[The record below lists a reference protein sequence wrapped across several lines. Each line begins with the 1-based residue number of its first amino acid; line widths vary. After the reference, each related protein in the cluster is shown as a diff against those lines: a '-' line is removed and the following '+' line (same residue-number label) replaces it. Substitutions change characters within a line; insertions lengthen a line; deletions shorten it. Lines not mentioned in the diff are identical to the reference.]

1 MQRHVVDQLGPV
13 QYLHDVRFLCAA
25 VFPATADRK
34 REIGVGIRQVAEV
47 GVEIGLLELR
57 IVAAFADLLAQRVA
71 CFELRCA
78 FFSCFVEA
86 VLDVGVALGPVA
98 TIDFVD
104 ADADTDP
111 VVIGRLVGASARY
124 RQRGSRAELTLCE
137 ELVDGGRGS
146 RSEGCG
152 HKCRQQEIHGT
163 HAILLRRTSRGTDWT
178 SQLAGILRCGAD
190 RVTCVTRLAGASS
203 PPPMSSAGAYLFDV
217 VRSPRGKARA
227 DGGLAPLKPQ
237 SSFVSFVH
245 RSMRVSTTKFA
256 DAPRRCCSVASARS
270 ARKAAI
276 SRWSQNCTAACRIR
290 PPLTL
295 NNYCVSSLT
304 AIGQA
309 ARWSARGR
317 CTTLWQA
324 ASR

>member
-1 MQRHVVDQLGPV
+1 MPGLSPSRPALNEPSMLTSSGFIGRSPSKVSNVAVSSPQYQTVPSFACANQSLVPSLMTPSSETFVAHDDAAHVVDQLGPV

-25 VFPATADRK
+25 VLPATADRK

-86 VLDVGVALGPVA
+86 VLDVGDALGPVA
-98 TIDFVD
+98 TIGFVD

-146 RSEGCG
+146 RSEGMRPQV
-152 HKCRQQEIHGT
+152 RQQEIHGT
-163 HAILLRRTSRGTDWT
+163 HAILLRRNEPRY
-178 SQLAGILRCGAD
+178 
-190 RVTCVTRLAGASS
+190 RVGRRSS
-203 PPPMSSAGAYLFDV
+203 PE
-217 VRSPRGKARA
+217 
-227 DGGLAPLKPQ
+227 
-237 SSFVSFVH
+237 SF
-245 RSMRVSTTKFA
+245 
-256 DAPRRCCSVASARS
+256 
-270 ARKAAI
+270 
-276 SRWSQNCTAACRIR
+276 
-290 PPLTL
+290 
-295 NNYCVSSLT
+295 
-304 AIGQA
+304 GA
-309 ARWSARGR
+309 AR
-317 CTTLWQA
+317 TV
-324 ASR
+324 